1 MYLRIKLLLLL
12 LLWCIA
18 PAAAQNNPVQ
28 KDSVKEKR
36 DAMYK
41 SIQDYSKRSKFT
53 KFVHKLIFKPVKE
66 KKPSNN
72 RKKEK
77 QRTPEMQDDFLSV
90 EGKIIRNIKIQT
102 LDPFGYSISD
112 TTRLPDNWLEN
123 FGNSIHLKTKEF
135 TIRNLLL
142 FKKNERLDSLL
153 VQESERL
160 IRSQRYTRRVD
171 IKPIPIANNKDS
183 VDVYIR
189 VLDSW
194 SLIPNGSASGT
205 GTRLEVTERNFFGLG
220 HEFENDF
227 DKRFN
232 TGQTS
237 YLARYRV
244 PNIVNTYIDA
254 EIIYQIWQSD
264 NSLKSV
270 GVQRQ
275 FFSPFTRWAG
285 GVYME
290 ERLVRDS
297 LPDMQGVWAMH
308 NRKSEAQDYWAG
320 YSFKIFKGFTEEDR
334 TTNLVTT
341 GRYFS
346 QSFKERPSAVYDSIN
361 FYSDE
366 KLYLASVGVTSRKFV
381 QDKYLFNYDIVEDIP
396 IGKLYSITFGRQDKN
411 FEHRLY
417 LGARYAFGNLYKWGY
432 LSANAEVGSFLYN
445 EELQQTVFRLD
456 MLYFSNVRDWGNWRF
471 RHFIKPALVLGY
483 NRMPIIKDQLNLNG
497 TTGIT
502 GFDSR
507 TTLGTKK
514 LMLTFQTQSYS
525 PWNLS
530 GFRLNPFASFTMGV
544 IGNDH
549 HDLYKSRIYSKIGL
563 GLLIYNDYLVFNSFQ
578 LSVAFFP
585 YIPGQGYNIFQ
596 TNTLKNDDIILPNY
610 QIGKPVTVPYE

>member
-18 PAAAQNNPVQ
+18 PVAAQNNPAQ

-66 KKPSNN
+66 KSPSNN

-77 QRTPEMQDDFLSV
+77 QRTPEMQNNFQNV
-90 EGKIIRNIKIQT
+90 EGKIIRNIKIET

-112 TTRLPDNWLEN
+112 TTRLPDNWLEK
-123 FGNSIHLKTKEF
+123 FGNRVHLKTKEF

-153 VQESERL
+153 VAESERL
-160 IRSQRYTRRVD
+160 IRTQRYTRRVD
-171 IKPIPIANNKDS
+171 ITPIPIANSKDS
-183 VDVYIR
+183 VDIYVR

-232 TGQTS
+232 TGETS

-254 EIIYQIWQSD
+254 EVIYQIWRSD

-275 FFSPFTRWAG
+275 FFSPLTRWAG
-285 GVYME
+285 GVYLE

-297 LPDMQGVWAMH
+297 LPDVEGVWAMH
-308 NRKSEAQDYWAG
+308 NRKSAAQDYWAG

-341 GRYFS
+341 GRYFN

-396 IGKLYSITFGRQDKN
+396 IGKLYSVTFGRQDKN

-432 LSANAEVGSFLYN
+432 MSANAEVGSFLYD

-471 RHFIKPALVLGY
+471 RHFIKPVLVLGY

-497 TTGIT
+497 NTGIT

-544 IGNDH
+544 IGDDH
-549 HDLYKSRIYSKIGL
+549 HDLYKSRIYSKIGV

-578 LSVAFFP
+578 LSLAYFP
-585 YIPGQGYNIFQ
+585 SIPGQGTNILQ
-596 TNTLKNDDIILPNY
+596 TNTLKNDDILLPNY

>member
-12 LLWCIA
+12 LLWCTA
-18 PAAAQNNPVQ
+18 PVAAQNNPAQ

-66 KKPSNN
+66 KSPSNN

-77 QRTPEMQDDFLSV
+77 QRTPEMQSNYQNY
-90 EGKIIRNIKIQT
+90 EGRIIRNIKIQT

-112 TTRLPDNWLEN
+112 TTRLPDTWLEN
-123 FGNSIHLKTKEF
+123 VGNSIHLKTKEF

-153 VQESERL
+153 VEESERL
-160 IRSQRYTRRVD
+160 IRTQRYTRRVD
-171 IKPIPIANNKDS
+171 IKPVPIANSKDS
-183 VDVYIR
+183 IDIYVR

-232 TGQTS
+232 TGETS

-254 EIIYQIWQSD
+254 EIIYQIWRSD

-297 LPDMQGVWAMH
+297 LPDVQGVWAMH

-341 GRYFS
+341 GRYFN

-396 IGKLYSITFGRQDKN
+396 IGKLYSVTFGRQDKN

-432 LSANAEVGSFLYN
+432 LSANAEVGSFLYD

-471 RHFIKPALVLGY
+471 RHFIKPVLVLGY

-497 TTGIT
+497 NTGIT

-514 LMLTFQTQSYS
+514 LMLTLQTQSYS

-544 IGNDH
+544 IGDDH
-549 HDLYKSRIYSKIGL
+549 HDLYKSRIYSKIGV

-578 LSVAFFP
+578 LSLAFFP
-585 YIPGQGYNIFQ
+585 SIPGQGTNILQ
-596 TNTLKNDDIILPNY
+596 TNTLKNDDILLPNY